1 MKFKNK
7 FIIFSFII
15 LIGGLELYPLTSAAS
30 ALPVFETNPVLVGG
44 QTLLQKITSA
54 TTVAEFVG
62 KIARW
67 VKEDLVKA
75 LRDVI
80 AKRIIDY
87 IVDQTIVWIQG
98 GGKPKFVTDW
108 DGFLR
113 DAANIAFDQIIKD
126 VGLAW
131 LCSPF
136 KLQVQLSL
144 LPVPKFS
151 QRIECTLD
159 KVVKNIEDFYRDFEK
174 GGWIAY
180 NEAWQPQGN
189 YYGQIIMIHDE
200 LLTRTAAKTEAA
212 KNEAQAGGGFLSVK
226 RCKAG
231 GSSTGE
237 RAQME
242 IDAPGST
249 KSFVKDYKGNYCPAD
264 QMEIITPGSTVGQA
278 VASAIT
284 SDAQWAANIQSWT
297 AALIN
302 AVINRVITEGVG
314 LMKGSG
320 SGGGSSYY
328 PPEYQSAAD
337 LEIEQ
342 QKQQQTADVKKFI
355 NEWQYLFDIK
365 TKSLSYVEQLK
376 VVLTTIKSRNC
387 QPPVSDSEI
396 QTVQTDI
403 DRLKTETTDLKKKID
418 EGNNLITEITNGNTI
433 GERTIA
439 QQKYFG
445 FGDKYNT
452 IEFQEQVITGS
463 ARDAAD
469 QEAQS
474 KQTELS
480 NSQARLTTC
489 GISP

>member
-1 MKFKNK
+1 
-7 FIIFSFII
+7 
-15 LIGGLELYPLTSAAS
+15 
-30 ALPVFETNPVLVGG
+30 
-44 QTLLQKITSA
+44 
-54 TTVAEFVG
+54 
-62 KIARW
+62 
-67 VKEDLVKA
+67 
-75 LRDVI
+75 
-80 AKRIIDY
+80 
-87 IVDQTIVWIQG
+87 VDQTVVWIQG
-98 GGKPKFVTDW
+98 GGQPKFVTDW
-108 DGFLR
+108 GGFLK
-113 DAANIAFDQIIKD
+113 DVGNIAFDQVIKD

-144 LPVPKFS
+144 LPVPIFS
-151 QRIECTLD
+151 QRLDCTLD
-159 KVVKNIEDFYRDFEK
+159 MVVKNIEDFYRNFEN

-180 NEAWQPQGN
+180 NEAWQPQNN
-189 YYGQIIMIHDE
+189 YYGQMIMIHDE
-200 LLTRTAAKTEAA
+200 MLTRAAAQTEAA
-212 KNEAQAGGGFLSVK
+212 KSEAQAGGGFLSPK

-249 KSFVKDYKGNYCPAD
+249 KSFVKDSQGNYCTPD
-264 QMEIITPGSTVGQA
+264 QMEIITPGSTVGAA

-284 SDAQWAANIQSWT
+284 SDTQWAANIQSWT

-320 SGGGSSYY
+320 ESGGSSYY
-328 PPEYQSAAD
+328 PPEYQSSAD
-337 LEIEQ
+337 LEIER
-342 QKQQQTADVKKFI
+342 QKQQQITDVKKFI
-355 NEWQYLFDIK
+355 NEWQYLFDAK
-365 TKSLSYVEQLK
+365 TKSLSYVEQSK
-376 VVLTTIKSRNC
+376 VVLASIESRNC
-387 QPPVSDSEI
+387 QPSVSDSEI
-396 QTVQTDI
+396 QAVQTDI

-433 GERTIA
+433 EERTIA
-439 QQKYFG
+439 QQKYFAL
-445 FGDKYNT
+445 GDKYNT

-469 QEAQS
+469 QEAQN

-480 NSQARLTTC
+480 NSQARLATC
-489 GISP
+489 GINP